1 MWPDLRGLLVAGAVV
16 GLLGCENGKPEM
28 DMTELTEL
36 GTRYAAAWSSQDPA
50 LLASFYALEGSLKVN
65 DGAPAI
71 GREAIART
79 AGDFMTGF
87 PDMVVRMEE
96 MSVGGDR
103 VIFRWHWTGTYTGPG
118 GTGRAVDLRGFEE
131 WTLNESGRIVE
142 SLGHYDEAEYARQVS
157 VDADG

>member
-1 MWPDLRGLLVAGAVV
+1 MWPDLRGLLVTGAVV

-87 PDMVVRMEE
+87 PDMELTFDGLEFQVALDRNLYRSWRNGQGGRSAWVR
-96 MSVGGDR
+96 R
-103 VIFRWHWTGTYTGPG
+103 
-118 GTGRAVDLRGFEE
+118 
-131 WTLNESGRIVE
+131 
-142 SLGHYDEAEYARQVS
+142 
-157 VDADG
+157 VDAERVGRNCRVPRTL